1 MSQIVDDLT
10 AEVAKVK
17 DVNVKA
23 VALLSDLVTKLN
35 DAKTDPVAIEALIAD
50 LDTSTKALA
59 DEAAKDTSPAP
70 VVDPV
75 PAPVDNPVA

>member
-23 VALLSDLVTKLN
+23 VALLSNLVTKLN

-59 DEAAKDTSPAP
+59 DEVAKDTPPAP